1 MNEYSFSQPHLR
13 KEVAELEKYKEEL
26 PRKAIGL
33 EWSKD

>member
-1 MNEYSFSQPHLR
+1 MSIPFLNPRLR
-13 KEVAELEKYKEEL
+13 KEVTELEKYKEEL